1 VLVNDKHLPSFEFD
15 AYPDIINEDDDGS
28 SPRIIDETWQK
39 FEKQSNDEIGATNLR
54 HEPQLLDRLI

>member
-28 SPRIIDETWQK
+28 SPRIIDDTWQK

-54 HEPQLLDRLI
+54 HEP